1 MIVVETRAVAAG
13 GGVENDAFD
22 APFTQPILAEPPIG
36 PNTVSVPSDWP
47 EPAPRTT
54 PSSDASL
61 LDAFCAGAKLDASLF
76 AGEDPAAVMRRL
88 GAAYQQMVLGLG
100 DLMSERTSLKSGYRM
115 ERTRVRAEGNNPFKW
130 ASGQRLAADLLRNNQ
145 EGFLPGPQA
154 VGASFADLKKH
165 HLCMLAG
172 MRAAIGETLQILSPE
187 AIEAP
192 LKGQSFVLKTKGQ
205 VCWNDY
211 AKRHAEV
218 LQRAVDD
225 PGSALNRAFVAA
237 YESRLQELD
246 TTGANR

>member
-1 MIVVETRAVAAG
+1 
-13 GGVENDAFD
+13 
-22 APFTQPILAEPPIG
+22 
-36 PNTVSVPSDWP
+36 VPSDWS
-47 EPAPRTT
+47 EPTRAT
-54 PSSDASL
+54 PSTDASL

-130 ASGQRLAADLLRNNQ
+130 ASGQRLAADLLRSNQ

-165 HLCMLAG
+165 LLCMLAG
-172 MRAAIGETLQILSPE
+172 MRAAIGETLQVLSPE

-205 VCWNDY
+205 VCWTEY

-225 PGSALNRAFVAA
+225 PGSALNRAFVTA

-246 TTGANR
+246 TTGASR